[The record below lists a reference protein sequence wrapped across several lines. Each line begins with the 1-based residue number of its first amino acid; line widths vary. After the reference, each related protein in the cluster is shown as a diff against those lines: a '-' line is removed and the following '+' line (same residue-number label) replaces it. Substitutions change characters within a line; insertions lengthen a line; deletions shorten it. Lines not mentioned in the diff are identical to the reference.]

1 MSAAIAPRVA
11 VLAIDPGETSA
22 GWDETAW
29 SWFLG
34 IAVRGVREAHA
45 GLLIWLVVR
54 ADLDPDE
61 AAQRVRLAREVGD
74 VGVLVD
80 GSLGDHGRSGW
91 RRMGRLSKGR
101 VVATVRL
108 LRERFGDGLTIAAS
122 GGLHEPAD
130 ALDLQDA
137 GANLVA
143 IDSGLV
149 YSGPGLAKRVNDAIL
164 YVDQASSPG
173 GAGSGERPQELAW
186 FWLGLLGFSMF
197 VGGVI
202 ALVIAVTRVVLPYD
216 EQFVGMTREALDR
229 VNPHLLPFLTHDR
242 VTLAGTMLAIGV
254 MYCGLSWFGVRRGL
268 HWAMVAVEAS
278 AFVGFASFFLFL
290 GFGYFDPFHA
300 FVTVVLLQLLL
311 LGVHSRL
318 GPTASLTP
326 PDLHNDARWMCAL
339 WGQLLCIAQAS
350 AFVVAGLVISFVG
363 VTSVFVPED
372 LEFMGT
378 TARELHLRNPHL
390 LSLVAHDRASF
401 GGMLVASGLAF
412 LMSGLWGLRRGAS
425 WLWWTALLAGTPGF
439 VAAIGVHF
447 VVGYENLWHLTPA
460 FAGLAIFVTGLAL
473 SHPYFC
479 RPTPELAAEWE
490 EKIATRG

>member
-1 MSAAIAPRVA
+1 MKP
-11 VLAIDPGETSA
+11 T
-22 GWDETAW
+22 W

-34 IAVRGVREAHA
+34 VAVRGVREARA

-61 AAQRVRLAREVGD
+61 AEQRVRLAREVGD

-80 GSLGDHGRSGW
+80 GSVGDHERSGW

-173 GAGSGERPQELAW
+173 GAERRRERPQELAW
-186 FWLGLLGFSMF
+186 FWLCLLGFSMF

-326 PDLHNDARWMCAL
+326 PDLHNDARWLCAL

-490 EKIATRG
+490 ERLATRG